1 MTDIKSVM
9 DEAGN
14 IPVLSAEEISSM
26 RKKNAHQT
34 VETQISVSTTERAM
48 SFVFYGFNHKSA
60 VLDAADLVKEQNGK
74 ATFFITLTELMSCQ
88 TEIEHIIEDG
98 HEIGIA
104 YRVSAD
110 YPQTF
115 DSVVN
120 YINSWKT
127 YVKWKYGIDSSV
139 IFMPSDSAEE
149 ETEEAANVSGCK
161 IVGSTFRVVKNDDKM

>member
-1 MTDIKSVM
+1 MAYHLHLVAENLPRLEESVNL
-9 DEAGN
+9 G
-14 IPVLSAEEISSM
+14 I
-26 RKKNAHQT
+26 
-34 VETQISVSTTERAM
+34 ER
-48 SFVFYGFNHKSA
+48 HRRR
-60 VLDAADLVKEQNGK
+60 
-74 ATFFITLTELMSCQ
+74 
-88 TEIEHIIEDG
+88 EIEHIIEDG
-98 HEIGIA
+98 HEIGIS